1 VERHCFLRHSDNAM
15 QKLFLLLAL
24 TGYALHAQDA
34 PNPAAGRTLWR
45 ASIAA
50 LTAANAMDVESSW
63 GKHELNSALS
73 NSSGNFGAQGALI
86 KLGLQGSLVG
96 IEYLITRRHPSGK
109 LYRALGFIN
118 FGAAAGIAGV
128 AAHNYG
134 VPSAR

>member
-1 VERHCFLRHSDNAM
+1 M
-15 QKLFLLLAL
+15 QKLLLFVAL
-24 TGYALHAQDA
+24 TGCVLQAQDFA
-34 PNPAAGRTLWR
+34 NPKPKPGLNFWR
-45 ASIAA
+45 ASITA
-50 LTAANAMDVESSW
+50 LGAANAMDVQSSW
-63 GKHELNSALS
+63 GKHELNSTLS
-73 NSSGNFGAQGALI
+73 NNSGTFGAQGALI

-96 IEYLITRRHPSGK
+96 IEYLITRRHPSAR